1 MAIPVRVG
9 LRHVG
14 DLDLMIDDRGRE
26 DCPVIVIAV
35 GFGEQLGSVEFPEEF
50 ADALCARNW
59 RVVRFDHRDVGLSTG
74 FDDQPV
80 DLVEVMSRL
89 GSGQPV
95 EVPYTFVDM
104 AEDVAGIIRSLGDDV
119 AVRLVGVSMGGVIAR
134 WTAVRYPEL
143 IDSLVLVMTPF
154 DVQPAAGMPGP
165 DPAVAQQMFSKTIR
179 RNRSD
184 AIQATVDTWRSY
196 AGSAFPFDEASTRRR
211 VEFAHDRSYR
221 PEALVRQLA
230 AMVASPPISPHH
242 GAITAPTRVVLG
254 DSDPLVPSAH
264 GTALAKAIP
273 QADLQIIPG
282 MGHELPPAAW
292 PQLLD
297 AVATWTDS

>member
-9 LRHVG
+9 LRRVG

-35 GFGEQLGSVEFPEEF
+35 GFGEQLGSVEFPDEF

-59 RVVRFDHRDVGLSTG
+59 RVVRFDHRDIGLSTG

-80 DLVEVMSRL
+80 DLGEVMSRL
-89 GSGQPV
+89 ASGQPA
-95 EVPYTFVDM
+95 EVPYTPVDM
-104 AEDVAGIIRSLGDDV
+104 ADDVAGIVESLRIDV
-119 AVRLVGVSMGGVIAR
+119 PVRLVGASMGGVIAR
-134 WTAVRYPEL
+134 WTTVRHPEL
-143 IDSLVLVMTPF
+143 IESVVLVMTPF
-154 DVQPAAGMPGP
+154 DTQPVAGMPGP

-179 RNRSD
+179 RNRRD
-184 AIQATVDTWRSY
+184 AVQTTVDTWRSY
-196 AGSAFPFDEASTRRR
+196 AGSAFPFDEAWTRRR
-211 VEFAHDRSYR
+211 VAFAHDRSYR

-242 GAITAPTRVVLG
+242 GAITARTRIVLG
-254 DSDPLVPSAH
+254 DCDPLIPSAH
-264 GTALAKAIP
+264 GTALAAAIP
-273 QADLQIIPG
+273 QADLQLISG

-297 AVATWTDS
+297 AVATRTGS